1 MKKNSTLIFLFI
13 IFNLCDA
20 TQNDKTVPNQIKKSP
35 SDENLQN
42 ARIVNAI
49 LGAPD
54 YASTSDLAVLYHA
67 WNKIKANVT
76 QGLIRNKK

>member
-13 IFNLCDA
+13 SFNLCEA
-20 TQNDKTVPNQIKKSP
+20 IQNDKTVPNHIKKSH

-54 YASTSDLAVLYHA
+54 NASHSDLAVLYHA
-67 WNKIKANVT
+67 WNKIKFTISQRMV
-76 QGLIRNKK
+76 NK